1 VRYVH
6 DAPKAVHNNGDSGY
20 SSLLT
25 GGNLMSIAKVM
36 PGAPILATGSF
47 ALSGTVQAIKVL
59 YGIAVD
65 INDFIDEHIEK
76 LKASESPLVASTGRV
91 LEAAKFGFGVGYMG
105 SVAIIAVGQY
115 LLGFTFAAVTTVAT
129 AAALTNPIAMT
140 CGALGAIY
148 YGWNA
153 LTDKERAQILE
164 RLSEG
169 LSMGI
174 ELIRSL
180 VEFVIRKSKDL
191 MTSSQLDDVKE
202 FVKTQAARFGRSLYD
217 ITGKVGDAVKVGMG
231 RASELLGQAGDAV
244 GGAVKGGMDRAGGL
258 LGQAGSAVG
267 DGARDAYDST
277 TEAGGRLVKTIKK
290 TFVQLADQSIVS
302 SGSFVP
308 SNLRDPER
316 DLSPTRP
323 KRTRAP
329 RKAKR

>member
-1 VRYVH
+1 MSVSQV
-6 DAPKAVHNNGDSGY
+6 ASVAGY
-20 SSLLT
+20 
-25 GGNLMSIAKVM
+25 
-36 PGAPILATGSF
+36 
-47 ALSGTVQAIKVL
+47 ALSGVAQAIKAL
-59 YGIAVD
+59 YQIAGE
-65 INDFIDEHIEK
+65 INEFIDDHIEK
-76 LKASESPLVASTGRV
+76 LKASDSPLVASTGRV

-129 AAALTNPIAMT
+129 AATLTNPIAMT

-217 ITGKVGDAVKVGMG
+217 ITGKVGDAVKGGVE
-231 RASELLGQAGDAV
+231 RVNELLGRAGD
-244 GGAVKGGMDRAGGL
+244 
-258 LGQAGSAVG
+258 AVG
-267 DGARDAYDST
+267 DGARDAYEST
-277 TEAGGRLVKTIKK
+277 TEGAGKVVTTIKK
-290 TFVQLADQSIVS
+290 VVRRSANSTTRIHGFKTDIEIGPLAAADDSIDMP
-302 SGSFVP
+302 P
-308 SNLRDPER
+308 SKTQAP
-316 DLSPTRP
+316 P
-323 KRTRAP
+323 KL
-329 RKAKR
+329 KR